1 MPKAIPCE
9 LWHTVHIEP
18 RYIPF
23 FNTIHKTK
31 TICNFACLE
40 QYLVKQGDSRKNK
53 CIPL

>member
-18 RYIPF
+18 HYIPFF

-31 TICNFACLE
+31 TICNFACLD
-40 QYLVKQGDSRKNK
+40 LVKQGDSRKNK